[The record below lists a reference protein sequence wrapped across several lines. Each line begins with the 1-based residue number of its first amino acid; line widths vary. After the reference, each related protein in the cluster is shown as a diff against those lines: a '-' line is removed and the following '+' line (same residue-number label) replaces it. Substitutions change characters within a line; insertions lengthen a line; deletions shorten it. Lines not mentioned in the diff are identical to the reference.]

1 MFILFKLFNFISGKA
16 FFIFEWIKCF
26 DLNNGPIISKI
37 FPPIAED
44 NLNLNILDLCSGTGN
59 IAYEFCSRGAK
70 RVYAVDKGRRCIKYI
85 KETKEALN
93 MPIQPLQSEVISF
106 VENTHQTYDIIFA
119 DPPYEMDFM
128 WFEQLIK
135 HVFYKSLIN
144 SGGICIVEHSKHT
157 NLSNLDHFD
166 KSKTYGG
173 NCFSFFEKKADL

>member
-1 MFILFKLFNFISGKA
+1 MRIISGIHKGRRLRAPKNLPVRPTTDMAKEGLFNILSNRYDFKD
-16 FFIFEWIKCF
+16 CT
-26 DLNNGPIISKI
+26 
-37 FPPIAED
+37 
-44 NLNLNILDLCSGTGN
+44 ILDLCSGTGN

-70 RVYAVDKGRRCIKYI
+70 RVYAVDKDRRCIKYI

-93 MPIQPLQSEVISF
+93 MPNQPLQSEVISF

-135 HVFYKSLIN
+135 HVFDKSLIN
-144 SGGICIVEHSKHT
+144 SGGICIAEHSKHT